1 MMRKLSLLFLV
12 VFSIR
17 AQEERASISGLIMD
31 PAGSAVPNAQITVT
45 SVERNTSAQA
55 VSSDTGR
62 YHVAFL
68 LSGKYTLGVEAPGF
82 KKYVRENIELA
93 VAQKLGIDVRLEIGA
108 LAESVTVTD
117 RVTLLETESA
127 SRGQVVTRRE
137 LHDLPNNGLNPF
149 QLVWAIAGVTRTTAG
164 WGSMSPQGV
173 ANATNFSLNGSRP
186 GENEVLLDGVSDV
199 HGGRQVKNVPSILIL
214 DEFKVIT
221 NPYDAQYGRTGGGV
235 ISFTTKSGTNL
246 FHGQLWENVA
256 NNKLNANSFANNRAG
271 NPRPQSNANVFGFE
285 VDGPIYIPKLIDGRN
300 KLFFMFSYEGWR
312 GRGTDLQN
320 FTIPLDEQRAGDFS
334 GLLNGAGQ
342 LVTIYDPLTTRADGQ
357 GGFTR
362 APFSGN
368 RIPTNRMS
376 QIAVR
381 AAAFLPKPIF
391 AGQGP
396 GRLNNYVRP
405 TPNIWGINMVAS
417 RIDYNI
423 NQKNRVHFRYSNTP
437 FQEIRSLGWG
447 DNVAETSGNAPLTR
461 NGVNWSFDWTWAAK
475 PTTVFNLKFGLT
487 RWEDFAGNLIGRG
500 YDPRQ
505 LGFPDSL
512 VRQFKVLQFPRFN
525 FAGGGN
531 YTPIGTGRPG
541 NFESDYAY
549 SLQPNINLVRGGH
562 VLKIGAEGKRFDKN
576 RIPLGLISG
585 QYNFDRSYTQANP
598 LRGDAVSGNEF
609 ATFLL
614 GYPVGGNVDEL
625 VHPAHRNYFYAA
637 FIQDDW
643 KVTPK
648 LTLNLGFRYDYEQP
662 FSERYNRMVRGFAFD
677 QPSPIA
683 NRVQGLTL
691 RGGLLYAGSSGTSRQ
706 AYNRDFFRPQPRAG
720 FAYRLGNRWVIRG
733 GWGLFFLGQYEEG
746 STTGFSRATP
756 LIASFDSGVTPAR
769 TLSDPFRDGL
779 LRPVGN
785 SLGLA
790 TDLGLGVGAQFL
802 DRTHPYSQQFSF
814 GFQVELTGGWTW
826 DSAYSANLTRRLP
839 VGAQANNLPID
850 QLGRPAGYYTEAV
863 ANPMAG
869 LLPDNPAKNGRTIPR
884 QDLLRPFPHFTGVG
898 LSSLPI
904 GGQDYHGWQNR
915 ISRRFSRGMTLQ
927 GAYTFSKTL
936 EEVSFLNNEFFNL
949 AAPLNS
955 PLERR
960 LMQFDVAHKV
970 AVLATYEFPLGRG
983 KPYGNSLHPVL
994 NALVGG
1000 WQMNGDLTLQTGFPI
1015 QFPNAAPIAARTAV
1029 LPSDERTLLRWFDT
1043 SLWRDAATGRP
1054 VPAQAPFT
1062 LRDFPTRFPDVR
1074 FPGLKNLDLSL
1085 FKDFQIRERVKLNFR
1100 AECYNITNTP
1110 WFSTLDG
1117 NGANVTAATFGAL
1130 SLSQNN
1136 AARRF
1141 TLGLRLIW

>member
-1 MMRKLSLLFLV
+1 MTRYLV
-12 VFSIR
+12 VLLAVVGIVVG
-17 AQEERASISGLIMD
+17 QEDRASVAGLITD
-31 PAGSAVPNAQITVT
+31 PAGAAVPNAQITIT
-45 SVERNTSAQA
+45 SVERSTSSQA
-55 VSSDTGR
+55 ASSDAGR
-62 YHVAFL
+62 YQVGFL
-68 LSGKYTLGVEAPGF
+68 LSGKYTLTVEAPGF

-93 VAQKLGIDVRLEIGA
+93 VAQKLGLDLKLEIGA
-108 LAESVTVTD
+108 LAESVTVND

-127 SRGQVVTRRE
+127 SRGQVITRRE
-137 LHDLPNNGLNPF
+137 LHDLPNNGLSPF
-149 QLVWAIAGVTRTTAG
+149 QLVWAIAGVTRTTAS

-186 GENEVLLDGVSDV
+186 GENEVLIDGVSDV
-199 HGGRQVKNVPSILIL
+199 HGGRQVKNVPSVLIL

-235 ISFTTKSGTNL
+235 ISFTTKSGTNA
-246 FHGQLWENVA
+246 FHGQLWENAA
-256 NNKLNANSFANNRAG
+256 NNKFNANSFANNLAG
-271 NPRPQSNANVFGFE
+271 NRRPQSNTNVFGFE
-285 VDGPIYIPKLIDGRN
+285 ADGPVRLPKLVDGRN

-342 LVTIYDPLTTRADGQ
+342 LVSLFDPLTTTPDGR

-362 APFSGN
+362 TAFTGN
-368 RIPTNRMS
+368 RIPAGRMN
-376 QIAVR
+376 QIAVK
-381 AAAFLPKPIF
+381 AAAFLPRPIF

-396 GRLNNYVRP
+396 GRLNNYVLP

-417 RIDYNI
+417 RLDYHV
-423 NQKNRVHFRYSNTP
+423 NQRHKVHFRYSNTP
-437 FQEIRSLGWG
+437 FQEIRSIGWG

-461 NGVNWSFDWTWAAK
+461 NGVNWSFDWTWAAA
-475 PTTVFNLKFGLT
+475 PNTVWNVRFGLT

-512 VRQFKVLQFPRFN
+512 VSQFKVLQFPRFQ

-531 YTPIGTGRPG
+531 YSPLGTGRPG

-549 SLQPNINLVRGGH
+549 SLQPNLNLVRGAH

-585 QYNFDRSYTQANP
+585 QYSFDRSYTQRNP
-598 LRGDAVSGNEF
+598 LQGDAVSGNEF
-609 ATFLL
+609 AAFLL
-614 GYPVGGNVDEL
+614 GYPVGGGVDEL
-625 VHPAHRNYFYAA
+625 VHPAHRNYYYAG
-637 FIQDDW
+637 FLHDDW

-677 QPSPIA
+677 RASPIA
-683 NRVQGLTL
+683 GQVPGLAL
-691 RGGLLYAGSSGTSRQ
+691 QGGLLYAGSSGASRQ
-706 AYNRDFFRPQPRAG
+706 AFNRDFFRPQPRAG
-720 FAYRLGNRWVIRG
+720 FAYRLANRWVLRG

-746 STTGFSRATP
+746 STTGFSRTTP
-756 LIASFDSGVTPAR
+756 LIASLDSGVTPAR
-769 TLSDPFRDGL
+769 TLHDPFPGRL
-779 LRPVGN
+779 LQPVGN

-790 TDLGLGVGAQFL
+790 TDIGLGVGVNYL
-802 DRTHPYSQQFSF
+802 DRTHPYSQQFSL
-814 GFQVELTGGWTW
+814 GFQVELPGGWSW

-839 VGAQANNLPID
+839 VTAQTNNLPID
-850 QLGRPAGYYTEAV
+850 QLGRPSGYYTEAV
-863 ANPMAG
+863 PNPMAG
-869 LLPDNPAKNGRTIPR
+869 LLPNNVAKNGRTIPR

-915 ISRRFSRGMTLQ
+915 LSRRFSRGLTFQ
-927 GAYTFSKTL
+927 AAYTLSKTL

-949 AAPLNS
+949 ADPLAS

-960 LMQFDVAHKV
+960 LLQYDVPHKL
-970 AVLATYEFPLGRG
+970 AVLSTYELPLGRG
-983 KPYGNSLHPVL
+983 KPYGSAMHPVL
-994 NALVGG
+994 NGLVGG
-1000 WQMNGDLTLQTGFPI
+1000 WQINGDLTLQSGFPVP
-1015 QFPNAAPIAARTAV
+1015 FPNAAPLAARSAK
-1029 LPSDERTLLRWFDT
+1029 LPAPERTLLRYFDT
-1043 SLWRDAATGRP
+1043 SLWRDPATGRT

-1062 LRDFPTRFPDVR
+1062 LRTFPTRFPDVR
-1074 FPGLKNLDLSL
+1074 FPSLRNLDLSL
-1085 FKDFQIRERVKLNFR
+1085 FKYFQIRESVRLHFR

-1110 WFSTLDG
+1110 WFSNLDN
-1117 NGANVTAATFGAL
+1117 NGANVTSAAFGAM
-1130 SLSQNN
+1130 SLAQVNG
-1136 AARRF
+1136 ARRIV
-1141 TLGLRLIW
+1141 LGLRLQW